1 MQKKSQQERNR
12 PAEIYELKITILDTK
27 PPIWR
32 RVAVPGDVTLAKL
45 HKIIQIVIGWTDS
58 HLHEFRRGGRTYAIP
73 DPGYDTANF
82 IDERRIKLNEIVAK
96 PGNKINYCYDFG
108 DDWQHQI
115 YLERTIAP
123 LPNTKYPLCLAGKRA
138 CPPEDCGGPFG
149 YGNFLEAIADPEHE
163 EHELMIDWIGDEFD
177 PDDFDISEVNDELR
191 RKFR

>member
-73 DPGYDTANF
+73 DPGYDAANF
-82 IDERRIKLNEIVAK
+82 IDERRIKLPIIFLWLIIITSH
-96 PGNKINYCYDFG
+96 GIKIE
-108 DDWQHQI
+108 QI
-115 YLERTIAP
+115 IGCCQVTFW
-123 LPNTKYPLCLAGKRA
+123 AGFETE
-138 CPPEDCGGPFG
+138 P
-149 YGNFLEAIADPEHE
+149 
-163 EHELMIDWIGDEFD
+163 
-177 PDDFDISEVNDELR
+177 
-191 RKFR
+191 